1 LISLA
6 ALVPAKNPK
15 AAKLNG
21 DEMRTL
27 DQAPIEC
34 KPDSEPWIHS
44 ITKDLSNDEGGESSI
59 SNAIVVRIGL
69 NCIHSVHIQAPD
81 SSTEEEL
88 RLLLMSVLP
97 ILEQLRET
105 VNGFRCEPV
114 GASS

>member
-1 LISLA
+1 
-6 ALVPAKNPK
+6 
-15 AAKLNG
+15 
-21 DEMRTL
+21 MTTL

-34 KPDSEPWIHS
+34 KPDSESWIHP
-44 ITKDLSNDEGGESSI
+44 ITLGLSDDAAGEAPLRS
-59 SNAIVVRIGL
+59 AIVVWIGL